1 MAALSFGLVIYWEV
15 SPNLV
20 FFAAMNAINT
30 GVKKQL
36 IQLAKW
42 AVVVAA
48 FYFIYIQLHTS
59 KALDWTKLETAIRQ
73 HSSGYILFVLSLSFW
88 NRYFEILKWQ
98 NLVRSFRPL
107 SVGQSA
113 AQVFGA
119 LTAGIFTPNGFGEYA
134 GKALFFEKAKAKKII
149 FLNLICNGIQM
160 VITVLFGSL
169 GFWYFNTHFPV
180 ISTQMLVLIL
190 GGTAGIITLLF
201 LIKKISIKGYSL
213 ERLVQKIK
221 KIPTHIHQKNALLG
235 LSRYLV
241 FSHQYYFLFLLFG
254 VDLPYFT
261 LMSAITSI
269 YFLSSSLPSFQ
280 FLDFAVKGGV
290 ALFFCGLLGIN
301 SWIPLLITSLMWFL
315 NVVIP
320 VVIGS
325 YFVLNFK
332 PLPAP

>member
-30 GVKKQL
+30 GVKKKL

-98 NLVRSFRPL
+98 NLVQSFRPIT
-107 SVGQSA
+107 VGQSS

-149 FLNLICNGIQM
+149 FLNLLCNGIQM

-169 GFWYFNTHFPV
+169 GLWYFNAHYPV
-180 ISTQMLVLIL
+180 ISTQTLVLIL
-190 GGTAGIITLLF
+190 GGIVGVITLLF
-201 LIKKISIKGYSL
+201 LVKKISIKGYSL
-213 ERLVQKIK
+213 ERLLQKIK
-221 KIPTHIHQKNALLG
+221 KIPGHIHQKNALLG
-235 LSRYLV
+235 LSRYLF

-254 VDLPYFT
+254 VDLPYLI

-280 FLDFAVKGGV
+280 FLDFAVKGSV

-301 SWIPLLITSLMWFL
+301 SWIPLLITSLMWVL

-320 VVIGS
+320 VLIGS

-332 PLPAP
+332 PLPTS

>member
-1 MAALSFGLVIYWEV
+1 LAPLSFGTLIYWEV
-15 SPNLV
+15 CPNLV
-20 FFAAMNAINT
+20 FFAAMNVLKT

-42 AVVVAA
+42 AVVGAA
-48 FYFIYIQLHTS
+48 FYFIYAQLQGS
-59 KALDWTKLETAIRQ
+59 KALDWTKIEAVIYQ
-73 HSSGYILFVLSLSFW
+73 HSSLYILFILSLSFW

-98 NLVRSFRPL
+98 NLVQSFRPL
-107 SVGQSA
+107 SVGQSS

-149 FLNLICNGIQM
+149 FLNLLCNGIQM
-160 VITVLFGSL
+160 VITVLFGGL
-169 GFWYFNTHFPV
+169 GLWYFNAHYPV
-180 ISTQMLVLIL
+180 ISTASLVLIL
-190 GGTAGIITLLF
+190 GGIAGVLSLLF

-213 ERLVQKIK
+213 ERLGQKIK
-221 KIPTHIHQKNALLG
+221 KIPRHIHQKNALLG

-254 VDLPYFT
+254 VDLPYLI

-280 FLDFAVKGGV
+280 FLDFAVKGSV

-320 VVIGS
+320 VIIGS

-332 PLPAP
+332 PVPAP